1 MSDAVFKA
9 ARSKPLVLKGGLSLA
24 AKKEPAGNKKRKA
37 TDADAAADGAPGA
50 AGQGGGEAV
59 GAASAGGIGG
69 PAGGPATKT
78 YEELFASEMARAREA
93 KGRTSAWGT
102 NFRAAPEVLHGYSE
116 RLDTSKPLTSEQRL
130 DLRAA
135 TKADKFCR

>member
-24 AKKEPAGNKKRKA
+24 ARKDSAGSSKKRKA
-37 TDADAAADGAPGA
+37 TDSDTGADGAPGA
-50 AGQGGGEAV
+50 AGQEGGG
-59 GAASAGGIGG
+59 GAAASVGGIGG

-116 RLDTSKPLTSEQRL
+116 RLDTSKPLSAEQRL